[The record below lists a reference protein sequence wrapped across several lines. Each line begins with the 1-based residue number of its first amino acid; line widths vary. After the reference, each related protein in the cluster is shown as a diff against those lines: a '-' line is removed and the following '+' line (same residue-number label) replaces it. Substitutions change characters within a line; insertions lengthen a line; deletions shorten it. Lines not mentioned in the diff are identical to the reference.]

1 MIRFLKFV
9 KRISHTVAKWFL
21 ISFIVLLAGYS
32 SMVDIDLRN
41 SGAAIQQ
48 DVSDF
53 HSTSHKKAIRKSRD
67 SAVRLISIDIFN
79 GSVSTFSGTYVK
91 SYGSYFVVTVA
102 HGMVGNC
109 NSTKVVYEQE
119 LYDCI
124 KVIDLNLE
132 NDYAIIQVE
141 EIAERDPIDIERDLP
156 KRNQWNNA
164 YSLLNKVVYTGY
176 PNSIGP
182 LSIDGTIAGA
192 SGNRFIYLYSYAWE
206 GSSGSGVFDY
216 RGKYIGHIVAI
227 DVGNTEFGV
236 QVLNNV
242 VLVVPSFKIDW
253 TKTITEAE

>member
-1 MIRFLKFV
+1 MIWFLKFL
-9 KRISHTVAKWFL
+9 KRISHTFIKWSL
-21 ISFIVLLAGYS
+21 ICFIILLAGYS
-32 SMVDIDLRN
+32 SFIDKDLRN
-41 SGAAIQQ
+41 NGAAIHQ

-53 HSTSHKKAIRKSRD
+53 YSASHKKAIKKSRD
-67 SAVRLISIDIFN
+67 SAVRLISIDILS

-109 NSTKVVYEQE
+109 DSTKVVYEQE

-124 KVIDLNLE
+124 KLIDMSIE

-141 EIAERDPIDIERDLP
+141 EIQDRNAVDIERDLP
-156 KRNQWNNA
+156 KRNQWKNV
-164 YSLLNKVVYTGY
+164 YTLLNKVVYTGY

-182 LSIDGTIAGA
+182 LSIDGSIAGA
-192 SGNRFIYLYSYAWE
+192 SGNSFIYLYSYAWE
-206 GSSGSGVFDY
+206 GSSGSGVFDH

-227 DVGNTEFGV
+227 DVGKTEFGV

-242 VLVVPSFKIDW
+242 VLVIPSFKIDW

>member
-1 MIRFLKFV
+1 MVWFLNFV
-9 KRISHTVAKWFL
+9 KNISYTVTKWFL
-21 ISFIVLLAGYS
+21 ISSLILLAGYS
-32 SMVDIDLRN
+32 SMVDTDLRTTN
-41 SGAAIQQ
+41 NTIQQ

-53 HSTSHKKAIRKSRD
+53 YSTSHKKAIKKSRN

-102 HGMVGNC
+102 HGMVGSC
-109 NSTKVVYEQE
+109 DSTKVVYEQE

-124 KVIDLNLE
+124 KVIDINIE

-141 EIAERDPIDIERDLP
+141 EISEREAVDIERDLP
-156 KRNQWNNA
+156 RRKQWNNV

-182 LSIDGTIAGA
+182 LSIDGSIAGA

-206 GSSGSGVFDY
+206 GSSGSGVFDH

-227 DVGNTEFGV
+227 DVGSTDLGV